1 MDSVISWFI
10 LLVLTNAGFILAI
23 KKYEDEKAQDRAD
36 NDAFFREYDKK
47 FK

>member
-1 MDSVISWFI
+1 MDSVFSWFV
-10 LLVLTNAGFILAI
+10 LAVLTNVGLILAI
-23 KKYEDEKAQDRAD
+23 KKYEDEKAQGNAD